1 MQNETGIVRTLTE
14 ASAFLASNGLPI
26 SHQVEN
32 SYHPKI
38 LIFYQGRP
46 TWRLVNES
54 GDWFR
59 ESLHDL
65 LEITAME
72 WPRAMEVAELAL
84 RISFQTL
91 WQIIVEPPL
100 HDVGQVRSDLRD
112 EAILSTIKYWTSQ
125 CDPQVDAIQRLVA
138 FELIRKWGE
147 ISHELGFGQQYSLG
161 PESESEW
168 EMDTD
173 FGSEGPQKPIE
184 FMIFPQVA
192 LVKGVPASLALD
204 QVSWRKIR
212 RQSVGATDARFLV
225 KKNGEPRKSASR
237 ILYEKISGYEMPWM
251 EAFNRGIEREPIIAL
266 DLEDQFEHLNLR
278 HNQMLFV
285 GENDRHVATPDMFG
299 DGVVGEI
306 KVSSKTLTAAYSVY
320 HDQLQWQMHV
330 TGSRAAIFVVENRF
344 DESREHLWVN
354 RDQRRIDLLV
364 VAADEM
370 LRDLDAALQQPLM
383 KFDCVPADQVD
394 LNPESDPFMES
405 EGEAASA
412 QVEEL
417 AHAEISTD
425 NQLQSELT
433 LFDSWAGLE
442 SFSSEEYSDEDAKL
456 IWTRKRIRKL
466 LKRYLAGEDIYKA
479 AEVLEIE
486 PAMAM
491 DKLASLVLDPVG
503 PLIDESAKNFGNP
516 WSGSNFKKLDR
527 MWKMNENLKSIADR
541 LGRDQL
547 GAAFVIFARHSPKVP
562 IDVIQEFKL

>member
-1 MQNETGIVRTLTE
+1 
-14 ASAFLASNGLPI
+14 
-26 SHQVEN
+26 
-32 SYHPKI
+32 
-38 LIFYQGRP
+38 
-46 TWRLVNES
+46 
-54 GDWFR
+54 
-59 ESLHDL
+59 
-65 LEITAME
+65 
-72 WPRAMEVAELAL
+72 MEVTELAL

-100 HDVGQVRSDLRD
+100 RDVGQVRSDLRD
-112 EAILSTIKYWTSQ
+112 EAILSTIKYWTLN
-125 CDPQVDAIQRLVA
+125 CDPQVDEIQRLVA
-138 FELIRKWGE
+138 LELIRKWGE
-147 ISHELGFGQQYSLG
+147 ISQELGFGQHYSLG
-161 PESESEW
+161 SESEW
-168 EMDTD
+168 EMDTY
-173 FGSEGPQKPIE
+173 FGSEGPQQPIE

-204 QVSWRKIR
+204 QASWRKIR

-266 DLEDQFEHLNLR
+266 DLENQFEHLNLR

-285 GENDRHVATPDMFG
+285 GENNRHVATPDMFG

-330 TGSRAAIFVVENRF
+330 TGARAAVFVVENRF
-344 DESREHLWVN
+344 DESREHLWVT

-364 VAADEM
+364 GAADQLLHE
-370 LRDLDAALQQPLM
+370 LDAELQQPLL

-394 LNPESDPFMES
+394 LNPEPNPLHEAESDA
-405 EGEAASA
+405 EAPNA
-412 QVEEL
+412 QVEVIAE
-417 AHAEISTD
+417 AEIAVNNRLTSEV
-425 NQLQSELT
+425 QLFE
-433 LFDSWAGLE
+433 SWEDLE
-442 SFSSEEYSDEDAKL
+442 AFNSADYSNEDVVFE
-456 IWTRKRIRKL
+456 WTRKRIRKL

-503 PLIDESAKNFGNP
+503 PLIDESAKNFGNT
-516 WSGSNFKKLDR
+516 WSGSDFKKLDR

-547 GAAFVIFARHSPKVP
+547 GAAFVIFARHSPKIP
-562 IDVIQEFKL
+562 IDVIREFKV